1 MFCFIFMEGN
11 VEKMFNKRGNLI
23 GAYLQKGMYTS
34 CPSYGEEK

>member
-11 VEKMFNKRGNLI
+11 VEKFNKRGNLI

-34 CPSYGEEK
+34 RPSYGEEK